1 MAQPDRKILDNSFDL
16 KATMAILTRFLAL
29 VAAIISRD
37 TPGIKNDDHQIA
49 RVCVAP
55 SQIGGVG
62 SVDLDRLSA
71 WARRDSQYRLVVWL
85 GSAAWRC
92 RLPESSAP

>member
-1 MAQPDRKILDNSFDL
+1 MAQPDRKILDHSFDL

-29 VAAIISRD
+29 VAVVVSRD
-37 TPGIKNDDHQIA
+37 TPAIKNDDHQIA

-62 SVDLDRLSA
+62 SVDLDRLGA
-71 WARRDSQYRLVVWL
+71 RARRHSQYRLVVRL
-85 GSAAWRC
+85 GSAGVA
-92 RLPESSAP
+92 LPIT

>member
-1 MAQPDRKILDNSFDL
+1 MAQPDPETMDNSFDL
-16 KATMAILTRFLAL
+16 KATMAISTRFLAL

-37 TPGIKNDDHQIA
+37 TPAIKNDDHHQIA

-62 SVDLDRLSA
+62 SVDLDRLGA
-71 WARRDSQYRLVVWL
+71 RARRHSQYRLVVRL
-85 GSAAWRC
+85 GSAGVA
-92 RLPESSAP
+92 LPIT